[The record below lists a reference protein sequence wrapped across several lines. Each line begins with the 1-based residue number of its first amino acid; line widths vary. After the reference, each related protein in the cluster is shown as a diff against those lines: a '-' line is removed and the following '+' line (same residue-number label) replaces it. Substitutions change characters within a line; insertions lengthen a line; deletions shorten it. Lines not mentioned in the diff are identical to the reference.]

1 MPTVETPKPSAALRL
16 PAVAPAAPAAS
27 LTVDGPR

>member
-1 MPTVETPKPSAALRL
+1 MSTDETPTTSAALPL

-27 LTVDGPR
+27 LTMDGSR